1 MSQINEKTPHVP
13 ALEETILQKC
23 PGYQKPHSFNAI
35 PVKIP
40 MHSQQQKKKNSPK
53 ICVQPQKTP
62 NNQNISEKDR
72 HIDKWNRIENSEL
85 MPHIVNKYLNKGAK
99 STRGEKIISST
110 NGTEKIK
117 HMQKN
122 GNEPVCYTS
131 PQN

>member
-1 MSQINEKTPHVP
+1 MSRLPKATQ
-13 ALEETILQKC
+13 LQRNPC
-23 PGYQKPHSFNAI
+23 QNSNAFI
-35 PVKIP
+35 AIE
-40 MHSQQQKKKNSPK
+40 KKNSPK

-62 NNQNISEKDR
+62 NNQNIPEKDR

-99 STRGEKIISST
+99 STHGEKIISST

-122 GNEPVCYTS
+122 GNESVCYTS

>member
-1 MSQINEKTPHVP
+1 MFLPWKKQYCKNVQVTESHIASTQSLSKFQCI
-13 ALEETILQKC
+13 
-23 PGYQKPHSFNAI
+23 HSNR
-35 PVKIP
+35 
-40 MHSQQQKKKNSPK
+40 KKNSPK

-62 NNQNISEKDR
+62 NNQNIPEKDR

-99 STRGEKIISST
+99 STHGEKIISST